1 MKRVVCF
8 GEAVIDF
15 LNTGQL
21 REGEMSL
28 NSFTQFPGG
37 APANAAVAVAKLGG
51 EAVFAGQVGDDPFGH
66 FLLRCSSTVWTPLLQ
81 RCTRP
86 QEPHSR
92 SCFSMTNM
100 CPARLVW
107 SDRKPGR
114 SRPLP
119 KRYNKYIVR
128 NNVCYNYGDKSWKL
142 SCEKSVIPSL

>member
-66 FLLRCSSTVWTPLLQ
+66 FLLDALQ
-81 RCTRP
+81 LYGVDTSIAAVHPTARTALAFVFLDDKHVSGTIGLVRP
-86 QEPHSR
+86 
-92 SCFSMTNM
+92 
-100 CPARLVW
+100 
-107 SDRKPGR
+107 
-114 SRPLP
+114 
-119 KRYNKYIVR
+119 
-128 NNVCYNYGDKSWKL
+128 
-142 SCEKSVIPSL
+142 